1 MGVVDAYFDLLPLHL
16 NLPSRVPHST
26 AMDSWARAQPFHQ
39 YFGSPPESFRFYDEP
54 EIGRGAYG
62 SVHPGEL
69 AGRPVAVKR
78 IHSLLLEAHDTGGEY
93 VVRSFEQECRK
104 LESLNHPHVVG
115 FLGAYQDANGP
126 FLVMAKLTQNL
137 RHFLAENRGKLRL
150 QKQLQLCLDIATGL
164 RYLHTQET
172 PLVHRDL
179 NDKNILLDEDGKA
192 SIADLGQSKLKNR
205 PHEYFDSQAPGAM
218 VFMPPEALSPNPHYN
233 EKVDIFSFGVLMLE
247 IATQQGPQPGLV
259 GIGTVSERERRKE
272 DLDYLPEGHPLKQ
285 LILRCFESDP
295 HDRPCIEELC
305 KQLAKVCIYM
315 HPI

>member
-1 MGVVDAYFDLLPLHL
+1 
-16 NLPSRVPHST
+16 
-26 AMDSWARAQPFHQ
+26 MDSAARPQLFHQ
-39 YFGSPPESFRFYDEP
+39 YFKSPPESFRFSDGP

-93 VVRSFEQECRK
+93 VVRSFEQECRT
-104 LESLNHPHVVG
+104 LESLSHPHVVR
-115 FLGAYQDANGP
+115 FLGAYRDANGP

-137 RHFLAENRGKLRL
+137 REFLAENKGKLRL

-233 EKVDIFSFGVLMLE
+233 EKVDIFSFGVLMLK
-247 IATQQGPQPGLV
+247 IATGLE
-259 GIGTVSERERRKE
+259 GIGKDPERERRKE
-272 DLDYLPEGHPLKQ
+272 DLDHLPESHPLKL
-285 LILRCFESDP
+285 LILRCLENDP
-295 HDRPCIEELC
+295 NDRPCIKELY
-305 KQLAKVCIYM
+305 KQLAKVCIRSCNCQWTCMCVCMYRKIYICTTLCFNM
-315 HPI
+315 QHYNVCTT